1 LTNLGRR
8 KALVA
13 FALADNNPVA
23 LLAVRPQV
31 DPILP
36 LAPFPVDLAR
46 RDIRLSI
53 QQVTTQLLKNIF
65 PEIMK
70 RREITWTNAGRHH
83 ELRRYGYTECSATCY
98 RQL

>member
-1 LTNLGRR
+1 LTNFGRR
-8 KALVA
+8 KVLVA
-13 FALADNNPVA
+13 SALADNNTVA

-31 DPILP
+31 DPILL

-46 RDIRLSI
+46 RYIRLSI
-53 QQVTTQLLKNIF
+53 QDVTTQILKDIF

-83 ELRRYGYTECSATCY
+83 ELRRYD
-98 RQL
+98 